1 MKYMYANGI
10 KLSAVL
16 VALGLAA
23 CSGSGTSP
31 KGVSTANVATNTL
44 QLNVGTANIGG
55 VAGTNVVVTYRQP
68 SGQSG
73 TLVNSPT
80 LTFPTAL
87 AGPAGTADGFD
98 STIVTGPAAAEIGTT
113 SATSTSQ
120 NATNAT
126 TFGVSG
132 GAFGL
137 GLEPF
142 NYGNLGTPDNV
153 ASYQVPLYDKLGYSH
168 TKAAQDAA
176 AGSGPCAS
184 SCPVDPNAFLPIG
197 GLPAFDPSGNQAAVL
212 AGVNGVSEG
221 LDVFAVTPAVGT
233 YGLAVANP
241 GAAGASATAAMTS
254 AALLPTITAP
264 PVPAI
269 TANGATGGGSDSA
282 TFAYV
287 QPPGAIEGYVQVTDF
302 GPTTAKAASC
312 LGASTA
318 KPIYYTV
325 ALTASGTATLPA
337 GSLCSAADN
346 TTATKSASDGDA
358 FTVQVIAFD
367 YHAYE
372 ISYPNSL
379 GVPAPSIVGAGA
391 SHQADVTISPQVV
404 YNLPAGGG
412 IPVVGPM
419 PSSSA
424 RHSGTALTRN

>member
-1 MKYMYANGI
+1 MYSNGI

-31 KGVSTANVATNTL
+31 KGVSTANVSANTL
-44 QLNVGTANIGG
+44 QFNVGTANIAG

-80 LTFPTAL
+80 LTFPHAL
-87 AGPAGTADGFD
+87 AGAAGTADGFS

-113 SATSTSQ
+113 SATSTTQ
-120 NATNAT
+120 NGTNPT

-153 ASYQVPLYDKLGYSH
+153 ASYQVPVYDTHG
-168 TKAAQDAA
+168 AACTIAA
-176 AGSGPCAS
+176 APCDA
-184 SCPVDPNAFLPIG
+184 NGFLPIG
-197 GLPAFDPSGNQAAVL
+197 GLPAFDPSGNAAAVL

-221 LDVFAVTPAVGT
+221 LNVFAVAPAVGT
-233 YGLAVANP
+233 YGLAVAVP
-241 GAAGASATAAMTS
+241 GAAGSSATAAISS
-254 AALLPTITAP
+254 ATLLPAVVAPPPVITA
-264 PVPAI
+264 
-269 TANGATGGGSDSA
+269 TAGATASDSA

-287 QPPGAIEGYVQVTDF
+287 QPAGAIEGYVQVTDV
-302 GPTTAKAASC
+302 GPTTADATSC
-312 LGASTA
+312 LGASLAT
-318 KPIYYTV
+318 PVYYTV

-337 GSLCSAADN
+337 GALCSAADN
-346 TTATKSASDGDA
+346 TKATGSASDGDA

-379 GVPAPSIVGAGA
+379 GNPAPSIVGAGA
-391 SHQADVTISPQVV
+391 SHQSDLTISPQVV
-404 YNLPAGGG
+404 YHLPVGGG
-412 IPVVGPM
+412 APVVGAL
-419 PSSSA
+419 PSASA
-424 RHSGTALTRN
+424 RQAGAALKRT